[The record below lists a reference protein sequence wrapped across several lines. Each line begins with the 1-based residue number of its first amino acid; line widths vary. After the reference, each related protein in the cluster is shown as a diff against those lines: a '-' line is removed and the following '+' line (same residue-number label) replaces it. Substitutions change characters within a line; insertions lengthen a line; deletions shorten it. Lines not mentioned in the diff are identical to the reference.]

1 MLALCT
7 VRIVLS
13 SESPATFP
21 PSPSPLLRSSLPP
34 HVLWHLHWG
43 KCVPITR
50 LDACSHSGQRL
61 NGSAPYPSLGL
72 KISSLPP
79 STIKSP
85 CYTDLPSGPPRPS
98 RAALVGG
105 ACGWA
110 VDLCGGCSLAVEV
123 ILLVRGLG
131 LEVGTARLL
140 VGEAEV
146 RQAATSRA

>member
-21 PSPSPLLRSSLPP
+21 PSPLLRSSLPP

-50 LDACSHSGQRL
+50 LDACSHSGKRL

-72 KISSLPP
+72 KISSSLLPL
-79 STIKSP
+79 SSRRAIQTSP
-85 CYTDLPSGPPRPS
+85 PAVPAPS
-98 RAALVGG
+98 RAAR
-105 ACGWA
+105 CG
-110 VDLCGGCSLAVEV
+110 
-123 ILLVRGLG
+123 RGLW
-131 LEVGTARLL
+131 VGCGP
-140 VGEAEV
+140 VWGV
-146 RQAATSRA
+146 